1 MNESF
6 GPIDSWVAFFFFFLN
21 VSSFFFFK
29 FFFYKDY
36 CLLLS
41 ISLFLMYVCI
51 LANLYTDCHKA
62 ASLGVLA
69 DYYL

>member
-6 GPIDSWVAFFFFFLN
+6 GPIDSCVAFFFFFLN
-21 VSSFFFFK
+21 VSSFFIYL
-29 FFFYKDY
+29 FFYKDY

-51 LANLYTDCHKA
+51 LASLYTDCHKA